1 MKENKKKK
9 EKIKVESAQ
18 SDTESTEKVEETA
31 SSQQTEQS
39 ADDFE
44 AKFNDVND
52 KYLRLM
58 AEFDNYRK
66 RMMKEKSDWIKT
78 SSERILIDIL
88 PIIDNFERSLKA
100 MENAENV
107 AALKE
112 GVDLIYS
119 QMMTFLKQNGVSVV
133 ATENEPFDMNIHEA
147 VTTIPAPT
155 EEQKGKIIDCVQKG
169 YQLYDKVIRFPKVVV
184 GE

>member
-39 ADDFE
+39 VDDFE
-44 AKFNDVND
+44 TKFNDVND

-169 YQLYDKVIRFPKVVV
+169 YQ
-184 GE
+184 

>member
-100 MENAENV
+100 MENAENGR
-107 AALKE
+107 L
-112 GVDLIYS
+112 
-119 QMMTFLKQNGVSVV
+119 
-133 ATENEPFDMNIHEA
+133 
-147 VTTIPAPT
+147 
-155 EEQKGKIIDCVQKG
+155 
-169 YQLYDKVIRFPKVVV
+169 
-184 GE
+184 

>member
-1 MKENKKKK
+1 
-9 EKIKVESAQ
+9 
-18 SDTESTEKVEETA
+18 
-31 SSQQTEQS
+31 
-39 ADDFE
+39 
-44 AKFNDVND
+44 
-52 KYLRLM
+52 
-58 AEFDNYRK
+58 
-66 RMMKEKSDWIKT
+66 MKEKSDWIKT

>member
-39 ADDFE
+39 VDDFE
-44 AKFNDVND
+44 TKFNDVND

-119 QMMTFLKQNGVSVV
+119 QMMTFLKQNGVNVV

-155 EEQKGKIIDCVQKG
+155 EEQKGKIIDCVQR
-169 YQLYDKVIRFPKVVV
+169 LPTLR
-184 GE
+184 